1 MGKGE
6 EVSGGE
12 AVGGAT
18 HTHAHT
24 HKHTHTGGA
33 NSGGRAAWVDGVV
46 CGRKEELLALDF
58 DIASAERMVIHTR
71 VPNVLRLPLLNAWCY
86 THTHIP
92 IHTHIDTD
100 TQTQTHVCMIH
111 TFVCMYVY
119 TYTHTHTHT
128 HTCMSIVC
136 ATCAQRVVNEYR
148 CTKKRKRQQ

>member
-24 HKHTHTGGA
+24 HTNKHTGGA

-71 VPNVLRLPLLNAWCY
+71 VPNVLRLPLLKAWCY
-86 THTHIP
+86 THTHTYTYTHRHR
-92 IHTHIDTD
+92 HTDTD
-100 TQTQTHVCMIH
+100 T
-111 TFVCMYVY
+111 CMYDTYVCVY
-119 TYTHTHTHT
+119 MYIRTHTHTHT

-136 ATCAQRVVNEYR
+136 ATCAQHVVNEYR
-148 CTKKRKRQQ
+148 CTKKRERQQ